1 MHESL
6 DYQVLLEEREKTLRH
21 QTARAVARPISPT
34 RPASMSTESARP
46 HPDRRFRGDRY
57 MQPLEDKTEQ
67 EALDVGTA
75 VDAATSSATPSIPS
89 ASGAPEKS
97 SKEAATAFGF
107 LVPRAPL

>member
-1 MHESL
+1 
-6 DYQVLLEEREKTLRH
+6 
-21 QTARAVARPISPT
+21 
-34 RPASMSTESARP
+34 
-46 HPDRRFRGDRY
+46 